1 MPTPLQDPGSGYL
14 NRAPER
20 DSGASDTSSD
30 TTTAQRG
37 RNFRG
42 DSKSAHREVQWAGSV
57 CVRETSIR
65 SPRGPGR
72 SAKAND
78 AEAHYARG
86 LTGGDGDQCGSAVP
100 RPGRASICRAGFRV
114 AVAVA
119 VQPQPARSD
128 GLWTVVQQR
137 WPGCSTRRRPT
148 GRRRRGLNEDSRC
161 QLRQRPRVKT
171 RVNVC
176 LRRPLLVAFRCNSDL
191 SDLQAVSV
199 SRSWLQLVWPDF

>member
-14 NRAPER
+14 SRAPER

-78 AEAHYARG
+78 AEAHCARG

-100 RPGRASICRAGFRV
+100 RPGRASVAGLVFGLPS
-114 AVAVA
+114 
-119 VQPQPARSD
+119 QSQHNRSLR
-128 GLWTVVQQR
+128 GLTGFGR
-137 WPGCSTRRRPT
+137 WCSS
-148 GRRRRGLNEDSRC
+148 GGQAARRGGA
-161 QLRQRPRVKT
+161 RPADGVAASMKT
-171 RVNVC
+171 LVVN
-176 LRRPLLVAFRCNSDL
+176 
-191 SDLQAVSV
+191 
-199 SRSWLQLVWPDF
+199 